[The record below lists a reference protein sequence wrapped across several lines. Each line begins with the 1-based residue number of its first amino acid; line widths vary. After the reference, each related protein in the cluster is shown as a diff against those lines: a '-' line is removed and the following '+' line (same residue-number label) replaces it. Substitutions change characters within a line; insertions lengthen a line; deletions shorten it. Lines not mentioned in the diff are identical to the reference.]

1 MTESERISYYEGIYQ
16 LALLRIS
23 ELEHAMAKYEAI
35 QPEIAK
41 LEAYYGS
48 DEWKKDFKM
57 DEEGKLPKDLKR
69 GVLSEDGI
77 YDLLE
82 KNADLMEIF
91 LTTE

>member
-16 LALLRIS
+16 LALLRIT

-48 DEWKKDFKM
+48 DEW
-57 DEEGKLPKDLKR
+57 
-69 GVLSEDGI
+69 
-77 YDLLE
+77 
-82 KNADLMEIF
+82 
-91 LTTE
+91 